1 MMKFE
6 QWEAHKMYKELKR
19 QRLGFQAELI
29 LRQKQ
34 GYQGIALNILQNKIN
49 KIVKY
54 IYLIF

>member
-1 MMKFE
+1 MIKFE
-6 QWEAHKMYKELKR
+6 QWEAYKMYKELKR

-49 KIVKY
+49 KIER
-54 IYLIF
+54 LIK